1 MQTIGDI
8 YVHNEKDLYSINVL
22 QGSMDHESTEIIDVY
37 MEPLY
42 ETFFCPLTNK
52 IMDDPVTIETGITY
66 ERDAITEW
74 CKKFGDPADIICP
87 KTGVKITNQVFN
99 RNIALMETIKK
110 WEERNEQAI
119 IRAAKSTLSLVSN
132 KTMILEALHNL
143 QTLCRK
149 KQYNVVEIRT
159 IGVIPLLGRILGHED
174 KDVIFETL
182 ELLKKLAENVDD
194 DDDDDGKEMIVKT
207 MDLSVIIQNLSSE
220 VECIRHAALLLL
232 VDLSKSGDFCDKFGS
247 VTGGFLML
255 ITLKYRQPID
265 ELALEK
271 IDEILKNL
279 ERSSSNIKC
288 MAENGH
294 WQPLL
299 HHFLE
304 GDEETKME
312 MASFIGEI
320 FLGNDD
326 DNNTYVAET
335 ASHAL
340 IEMVFQGNSLARNV
354 AFKALKQISSHHE
367 NGKILVKSGAIT
379 NMLHEMFK
387 RTIYNEPTNS
397 KAEAAGILANILES
411 GEVDLT
417 DLQVDHTM
425 SLDYIIYN
433 FVKGVSNST
442 PDELSINFVRILL
455 CLMKFPKT
463 SDIIVS
469 LVKESDLCT
478 NLIELLNNP
487 SAKLQISSILFSI
500 SLSPFFGH
508 TLAERLC
515 KTRGQPQNLLKD
527 LPRTMPPTKK
537 QAVSVKFLATLP
549 HENLTLNLALLN
561 MDIVPLILT
570 EIDRVQKSGM
580 RINKYGSDY
589 FEGLVGILVRFTS
602 TLYEQQ
608 FLILAMNFSF
618 TRTFT
623 ELLMNTSDEV
633 QRLSAIGLQNLSSKT
648 VSLSKPTDIKE
659 HKLRK
664 FSFLQKCFPF
674 NSRKLKTTPM
684 YMCPIHKGACSSQET
699 FCLLEANAIQKL
711 LTCFDHKNVDV
722 VEAALSAICTLLDER
737 VDLETSVSILIHEK
751 AIQHVLNVV
760 KEHKDESLRQ
770 KSFWILEKM
779 LMKGDDNSTSEISQ
793 DRFFRAMLI
802 TTLHHGHA
810 DIKLMAE
817 RILRHLNTRPNFNT
831 NFTM

>member
-8 YVHNEKDLYSINVL
+8 YVHNEKDLYNINVL
-22 QGSMDHESTEIIDVY
+22 QGSMDHESTERIDVY

-66 ERDAITEW
+66 EREAIIEW

-87 KTGVKITNQVFN
+87 KTGVKITSQVFN

-119 IRAAKSTLSLVSN
+119 IRAAKSTLSLATN
-132 KTMILEALHNL
+132 KTMILEALNNL

-174 KDVIFETL
+174 KDVVFEAL
-182 ELLKKLAENVDD
+182 ELLKKLAENVE

-232 VDLSKSGDFCDKFGS
+232 VDLSKSGEFCDKFGS
-247 VTGGFLML
+247 VTGGVLML

-340 IEMVFQGNSLARNV
+340 IQMVFQGNSLARNV

-411 GEVDLT
+411 GAVDLT
-417 DLQVDHTM
+417 DLQLDHTM
-425 SLDYIIYN
+425 SLDYVIYN

-442 PDELSINFVRILL
+442 PDELNINFVRILL

-487 SAKLQISSILFSI
+487 K
-500 SLSPFFGH
+500 
-508 TLAERLC
+508 
-515 KTRGQPQNLLKD
+515 
-527 LPRTMPPTKK
+527 
-537 QAVSVKFLATLP
+537 
-549 HENLTLNLALLN
+549 
-561 MDIVPLILT
+561 
-570 EIDRVQKSGM
+570 IDRVQKSGM
-580 RINKYGSDY
+580 RMSKYGSDY

-608 FLILAMNFSF
+608 FLVLAMSFRF
-618 TRTFT
+618 TRMFT
-623 ELLMNTSDEV
+623 ELLTTTSDEV

-648 VSLSKPTDIKE
+648 IFLSKPADIKE
-659 HKLRK
+659 SKLRK

-684 YMCPIHKGACSSQET
+684 YMCPVHKGVCSSQET

-711 LTCFDHKNVDV
+711 LTCFDHKNVEV

-751 AIQHVLNVV
+751 AIHHVLNVV

-779 LMKGDDNSTSEISQ
+779 LMKGDEYSTSEISQ

-802 TTLHHGHA
+802 NTLHHGHA
-810 DIKLMAE
+810 DVKLMAE
-817 RILRHLNTRPNFNT
+817 RILRHLNTMPNFNT
-831 NFTM
+831 N